1 MTQLKPDFDSLRRQ
15 AQARMKNFPPPDLT
29 DLANEDTSSLAE
41 NLHLHQIELELQ
53 HDQLHRSYVRL
64 ERAQEHY
71 AQLADRY
78 QLLYD
83 FAPVGY
89 FTLDPDSYIQTVN
102 LTGADQLETTR
113 KLLHQRRFTDY
124 IVHDSQDTFFHH
136 RYHLLRRNAP
146 RQVCELEMVTAG
158 GKHFYARLES
168 VVVKDPL
175 TQVMHL
181 QTALIDITVL
191 KEAETALQ
199 QRGDKLEEL
208 VAARTAEL
216 AEANAHLQAEIEER
230 IQAQASLQAS
240 NERLQAALA
249 ELSAAQEQVLQQER
263 LMAVGQLAAGIAH
276 DFNNI
281 LTPIMGYADL
291 LLRQAQKTDGRSE
304 RQMAII
310 LEQSQQARRLVRQL

>member
-1 MTQLKPDFDSLRRQ
+1 
-15 AQARMKNFPPPDLT
+15 
-29 DLANEDTSSLAE
+29 
-41 NLHLHQIELELQ
+41 
-53 HDQLHRSYVRL
+53 
-64 ERAQEHY
+64 
-71 AQLADRY
+71 
-78 QLLYD
+78 
-83 FAPVGY
+83 
-89 FTLDPDSYIQTVN
+89 
-102 LTGADQLETTR
+102 
-113 KLLHQRRFTDY
+113 
-124 IVHDSQDTFFHH
+124 
-136 RYHLLRRNAP
+136 
-146 RQVCELEMVTAG
+146 
-158 GKHFYARLES
+158 
-168 VVVKDPL
+168 
-175 TQVMHL
+175 
-181 QTALIDITVL
+181 
-191 KEAETALQ
+191 LQ

-310 LEQSQQARRLVRQL
+310 LEQSQQARRLVRQLLDFSRQSVHHPQAIEFKSFLADSLKLLTHMLPETIQIRLDGVPGEYWLTGDPAQLQQVITNLALNAQDAMPAGGSLTFKLSSSATKPGKEPPPPEAEQGAWLLLTVTDDGCGMPADVVPHIFEPFFTTKDVGRGSGLGLAQVYGIVQQHGGDINVQSSPDQGTCFTIYLPQLRDKALLPPEA